1 MITFFYLLVLIFSVV
16 IHEVSH
22 GYAAK
27 ALGDN
32 TAEEMGRL
40 TLNPISHIDPVGS
53 ILVPLFLYVSSRLL
67 NTPLFLFGWAN
78 PVPYNPYRLKNQKTG
93 PAIVAAAGPFSNLF
107 LAAAFGLAI
116 RFGVA
121 QIASGLGA
129 LFFIIVSVNVM
140 LAVFN
145 CVPIPPMDGSK
156 ILFGIMPYRWR
167 VVEEFLSRNSM
178 VLFLAFLFF
187 GFQLIMPVVSGLVWL
202 FTGIAF

>member
-1 MITFFYLLVLIFSVV
+1 MVTFFYLLVLIFSVV

-40 TLNPISHIDPVGS
+40 TLNPIKHIDPVGS
-53 ILVPLFLYVSSRLL
+53 ILVPLFLYISAKLL
-67 NTPLFLFGWAN
+67 GGPMFLFGWAN

-93 PAIVAAAGPFSNLF
+93 PALVAAAGPFSNLF
-107 LAAAFGLAI
+107 LASAFGIAI
-116 RFGVA
+116 RLG
-121 QIASGLGA
+121 IAPIDPSLGA
-129 LFFIIVSVNVM
+129 LFFVIVSVNVM

-156 ILFGIMPYRWR
+156 ILFGVMPYQWR
-167 VVEEFLSRNSM
+167 GVETFLTRNSM
-178 VLFLAFLFF
+178 ILFLVFLFF
-187 GFQLIMPVVSGLVWL
+187 GFQIIMPAVSGLVRIL
-202 FTGIAF
+202 TGIAL